1 MGALLSVSH
10 FISPIE
16 LRVSIKAQAR
26 FQLSGLIITFAQ
38 NRKSLYPWTRL
49 VNLPSS
55 RCLGGHDELPQ
66 LVASMH
72 ADVFRSYHILS
83 GIEIEHFTSSVSQTR
98 IEPFSSEPP
107 TNATAF
113 NFNPSHRPYS
123 SGSGARISFYIPA
136 SSAGL

>member
-1 MGALLSVSH
+1 MGLLSVSH

-38 NRKSLYPWTRL
+38 NRKSLYPWT
-49 VNLPSS
+49 
-55 RCLGGHDELPQ
+55 
-66 LVASMH
+66 
-72 ADVFRSYHILS
+72 SYHILS